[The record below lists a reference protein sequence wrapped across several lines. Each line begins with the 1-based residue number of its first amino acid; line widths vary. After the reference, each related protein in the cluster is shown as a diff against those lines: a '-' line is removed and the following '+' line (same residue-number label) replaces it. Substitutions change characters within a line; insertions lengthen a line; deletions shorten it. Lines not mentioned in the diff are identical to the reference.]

1 MKTTTLKPKEL
12 KSKHRAVAPVIA
24 TLLMVAIAVV
34 GGTIIFVFA
43 QGFFS
48 SSQISGTPTI
58 ESIKILGYDA
68 TDATQL
74 VAENQLLMFTPNSG
88 GNANNLPELHERIA
102 VYIQNDS
109 TSKTIISKLTV
120 AGSPYVYA
128 QSGTLDAFGAASSI
142 VGGEFDILKN
152 TDGLADTMVDTPT
165 AEIQAGEAVTVLIA
179 LDGPYKLGRD
189 SQFNLETANGAKF
202 VGTIVFGQQC
212 FSRYQRI
219 HL

>member
-12 KSKHRAVAPVIA
+12 KSNHRAVAPVIA

-74 VAENQLLMFTPNSG
+74 YSNY
-88 GNANNLPELHERIA
+88 RI
-102 VYIQNDS
+102 NKDS
-109 TSKTIISKLTV
+109 WIRC
-120 AGSPYVYA
+120 Y
-128 QSGTLDAFGAASSI
+128 
-142 VGGEFDILKN
+142 
-152 TDGLADTMVDTPT
+152 
-165 AEIQAGEAVTVLIA
+165 
-179 LDGPYKLGRD
+179 
-189 SQFNLETANGAKF
+189 
-202 VGTIVFGQQC
+202 
-212 FSRYQRI
+212 
-219 HL
+219 

>member
-1 MKTTTLKPKEL
+1 ML
-12 KSKHRAVAPVIA
+12 HNY
-24 TLLMVAIAVV
+24 
-34 GGTIIFVFA
+34 
-43 QGFFS
+43 
-48 SSQISGTPTI
+48 TPTI

-74 VAENQLLMFTPNSG
+74 IAENEQLISTANSG
-88 GNANNLPELHERIA
+88 GDADNLPELHERIA

-120 AGSPYVYA
+120 AGSPYAYA
-128 QSGTLDAFGAASSI
+128 QLDTLDAFGATSTLN
-142 VGGEFDILKN
+142 GGFFDILKN
-152 TDGLADTMVDTPT
+152 TDGTTDVMVQTPT

-202 VGTIVFGQQC
+202 VGTIVFGQQVG
-212 FSRYQRI
+212 
-219 HL
+219 